1 MRECIHA
8 RVQKLSCREYG
19 EPSANK
25 SPRIHYKTTNA
36 PSALKNPVAAIAIA
50 WPRERCPATPP
61 LFWVAVVVPLAVMAL
76 GVVVGAD
83 GVKTAGLL
91 KQVVSCDVIVA
102 LSVGA
107 EL

>member
-1 MRECIHA
+1 MRDA
-8 RVQKLSCREYG
+8 RVRKLSCREYG
-19 EPSANK
+19 ESSANK
-25 SPRIHYKTTNA
+25 SPRNHYKTTNA
-36 PSALKNPVAAIAIA
+36 PSALINPVAAIAIA
-50 WPRERCPATPP
+50 WPRERCPAAPP
-61 LFWVAVVVPLAVMAL
+61 FFLVAVVVPLAVAMAL